1 MLIEIIKTNYVFI
14 HPKNANINELNGY
27 KKCKEVIDEFK
38 DIKEDEDLFGKPENI
53 AKQKFMD
60 ILLFIGLM
68 NESVDVI
75 LQELMATVDV
85 ISSAVYICL
94 ECRLSMSGK

>member
-1 MLIEIIKTNYVFI
+1 MVT
-14 HPKNANINELNGY
+14 
-27 KKCKEVIDEFK
+27 
-38 DIKEDEDLFGKPENI
+38 FGWENI

-60 ILLFIGLM
+60 ILLFMGLM